1 MAEAYT
7 IGYMGSNSKMQVRA
21 TAWRETRLDS
31 SVGLVLIL
39 AVTLIMTQ
47 THRFVCASCVQSRR
61 GMFDTPYPTLRA
73 PVCRV
78 AGLGVKEVKLET
90 RPTDAMVGSTGA
102 AWQSP
107 DLRH

>member
-7 IGYMGSNSKMQVRA
+7 IGYMGSKSKMHVRA

-47 THRFVCASCVQSRR
+47 THRFVCASCVESSR
-61 GMFDTPYPTLRA
+61 GVFVTPYLILRA
-73 PVCRV
+73 PVCRAAV
-78 AGLGVKEVKLET
+78 LGLKKLHW
-90 RPTDAMVGSTGA
+90 R
-102 AWQSP
+102 
-107 DLRH
+107 